1 MDDVPSLKENTL
13 YKTDKGTKVIY
24 GLLFV
29 LNLGIF
35 IAGILLDSLMDVII
49 SVPIMLILLA
59 TLVYDSEFIHIPPIL
74 FTIVNAAMVVSLIA
88 RALEDYYPFV
98 DVVIYLFVGA
108 SLGAIGIIISYMS
121 LGRMPGFASEK
132 PLPIIIESI
141 CVGIALY
148 VMWILGAY
156 YITELIDSD
165 IERMSLDV
173 ITGRM
178 LSVIVGA
185 SVITFYFFSSNGP
198 LRKGIEGFLGRN
210 SKAMGIETDE
220 KEELLA
226 LIAGGESFNLEFK
239 STIRL
244 NLKTGEK
251 DKRMEKAV
259 LKSLVA
265 FLNGDGGTLL
275 VGVADD
281 GTILGVDVEGFDSC
295 DKMNLHI
302 INLISSQIGDEFL
315 PFIRFREIGF
325 GKKENGADK
334 MVVRFDCRPTITPA
348 FYKENKVEMFFVR
361 SGPSSV
367 ELTGSDL
374 IKYIDNRRKSVKRKY
389 PVARLLNQNQSVPE
403 AEEQESED

>member
-24 GLLFV
+24 GLLFA

-35 IAGILLDSLMDVII
+35 IAGILLGSLMDVVM
-49 SVPIMLILLA
+49 SVPIMMILLA
-59 TLVYDSEFIHIPPIL
+59 TLVYDSKFVHIPPIL
-74 FTIVNAAMVVSLIA
+74 FTIVNAAMIISLIA
-88 RALEDYYPFV
+88 RALEEYHPMV
-98 DVVIYLFVGA
+98 DVVIYIFVGA

-121 LGRMPGFASEK
+121 LGRMPGFAREK

-156 YITELIDSD
+156 YITELVDSD

-173 ITGRM
+173 INGRM

-185 SVITFYFFSSNGP
+185 SLITLYFFSSNGP

-210 SKAMGIETDE
+210 SKTIGIDTDE

-226 LIAGGESFNLEFK
+226 LIAEGESFDLEFK

-281 GTILGVDVEGFDSC
+281 GSILGVDVEGFDNC

-315 PFIRFREIGF
+315 PFIRFREINF
-325 GKKENGADK
+325 GKKESGADK
-334 MVVRFDCRPTITPA
+334 LVVRFDCRPTITPA
-348 FYKENKVEMFFVR
+348 FYREGKTETFFVR

-389 PVARLLNQNQSVPE
+389 PVARGLSQTQSQPEE
-403 AEEQESED
+403 AESEE

>member
-24 GLLFV
+24 GLLFA

-35 IAGILLDSLMDVII
+35 IAGILLGSLMDVVM
-49 SVPIMLILLA
+49 SVPIMMILLA

-74 FTIVNAAMVVSLIA
+74 FTFVNLAMVISLIT
-88 RALEDYYPFV
+88 RALEDYHPV
-98 DVVIYLFVGA
+98 MDLVIYLLIGV
-108 SLGAIGIIISYMS
+108 SLGSIGIIISYMS
-121 LGRMPGFASEK
+121 LGKMPGFAKEK
-132 PLPIIIESI
+132 SMPIIIESI

-148 VMWILGAY
+148 VFWIIGAY
-156 YITELIDSD
+156 YITEFLDTD
-165 IERMSLDV
+165 IQRVDLDV
-173 ITGRM
+173 IAGRM
-178 LSVIVGA
+178 VAVIVGA
-185 SVITFYFFSSNGP
+185 TLITLYFFSSNGP
-198 LRKGIEGFLGRN
+198 VRKGIEGFLGRN
-210 SKAMGIETDE
+210 SKMIGIEGDE
-220 KEELLA
+220 KESLME
-226 LIAGGESFNLEFK
+226 LIASGESFDLEFK

-281 GTILGVDVEGFDSC
+281 GEIIGVDVEGFDNC

-315 PFIRFREIGF
+315 PFIRFREINF

-334 MVVRFDCRPTITPA
+334 MVVRFDCRPTITPV
-348 FYKENKVEMFFVR
+348 FYKEGKQEIFFVR

-374 IKYIDNRRKSVKRKY
+374 INYIDNRRKSVRRKY
-389 PVARLLNQNQSVPE
+389 QQARELSQSQTMPE
-403 AEEQESED
+403 AESEE

>member
-1 MDDVPSLKENTL
+1 MDEVPSLKADTL
-13 YKTDKGTKVIY
+13 YRTDRNTKIWYAV
-24 GLLFV
+24 LFV
-29 LNLGIF
+29 VNLAIF
-35 IAGILLDSLMDVII
+35 VAGVVLGSLSDVLL
-49 SVPIMLILLA
+49 SVPIMAIIIA

-74 FTIVNAAMVVSLIA
+74 FTIVNIAMIISLVGRAAEEYHPIVEYIV
-88 RALEDYYPFV
+88 
-98 DVVIYLFVGA
+98 YLFIGA
-108 SLGAIGIIISYMS
+108 ALGSIGIIVSYMS
-121 LGRMPGFASEK
+121 LGKMPGFAKEK
-132 PLPIIIESI
+132 SLPIIIESI

-148 VMWILGAY
+148 VFWIIGMY
-156 YITELIDSD
+156 FITEMIDSD
-165 IERMSLDV
+165 IQRVGLDV
-173 ITGRM
+173 IVGRM
-178 LSVIVGA
+178 VAVIFGA
-185 SVITFYFFSSNGP
+185 SLITLYFFSHNGP
-198 LRKGIEGFLGRN
+198 VRKGIVGFLGSN
-210 SKAMGIETDE
+210 SKMIGIEADE
-220 KEELLA
+220 KESTLA
-226 LIAGGESFNLEFK
+226 LIDKGESFELEFK

-281 GTILGVDVEGFDSC
+281 GEILGVDVEGFDSC

-315 PFIRFREIGF
+315 PFIRFREIDF

-334 MVVRFDCRPTITPA
+334 LVVRFDCRPTATPV
-348 FYKENKVEMFFVR
+348 FLKEGKQEIFFVR

-374 IKYIDNRRKSVKRKY
+374 INYVDNRRKSVKRKY
-389 PVARLLNQNQSVPE
+389 PVARGLSQSQNVP
-403 AEEQESED
+403 

>member
-1 MDDVPSLKENTL
+1 MDEVSSLKENTL
-13 YKTDKGTKVIY
+13 YRTDKGTKWIY
-24 GLLFV
+24 FLLFLV
-29 LNLGIF
+29 NLAIF
-35 IAGILLDSLMDVII
+35 IVGVII
-49 SVPIMLILLA
+49 GSVTDVVLSIPIMVILLA

-74 FTIVNAAMVVSLIA
+74 FTFVNLAMVISLIT
-88 RALEDYYPFV
+88 RALEDYHPV
-98 DVVIYLFVGA
+98 MDLVIYLLIGV
-108 SLGAIGIIISYMS
+108 SLGSIGIIISYMS
-121 LGRMPGFASEK
+121 LGKMPGFAKEK
-132 PLPIIIESI
+132 SMPIIIESI

-148 VMWILGAY
+148 VFWIIGAY
-156 YITELIDSD
+156 YITEFLDTD
-165 IERMSLDV
+165 IQRVDLDV
-173 ITGRM
+173 IAGRM
-178 LSVIVGA
+178 VAVIVGA
-185 SVITFYFFSSNGP
+185 TLITLYFFSSNGP
-198 LRKGIEGFLGRN
+198 VRKGIEGFLGRN
-210 SKAMGIETDE
+210 SKMIGIEGDE
-220 KEELLA
+220 KESLME
-226 LIAGGESFNLEFK
+226 LIASGESFDLEFK

-281 GTILGVDVEGFDSC
+281 GEIIGVDVEGFDNC

-315 PFIRFREIGF
+315 PFIRFREINF

-334 MVVRFDCRPTITPA
+334 MVVRFDCRPTITPV
-348 FYKENKVEMFFVR
+348 FYKEGKQEIFFVR

-374 IKYIDNRRKSVKRKY
+374 INYIDNRRKSVRRKY
-389 PVARLLNQNQSVPE
+389 QQARELSQSQTVPE
-403 AEEQESED
+403 AENEE